1 MAMWRL
7 SAANARVE
15 EKKKEKEIKPIFAR
29 LLLTVNNRRGQNSN
43 SALLPNGVLFNLE
56 SFFFLFSLSL
66 LKKKKKKKSFQ
77 RGARNAS
84 GSHRGP
90 CSSKC
95 SSLSE
100 KEQPAC
106 GL

>member
-43 SALLPNGVLFNLE
+43 SALLPNGGLCNLE

-66 LKKKKKKKSFQ
+66 LKKKKKIFSE
-77 RGARNAS
+77 R
-84 GSHRGP
+84 
-90 CSSKC
+90 SSQCVWISPRPVFK
-95 SSLSE
+95 
-100 KEQPAC
+100 
-106 GL
+106 